1 MKCVH
6 KCGEAPQALA
16 AVVRTVHPLA
26 VTDRQKQF
34 RLAHQS
40 NAGHSGR
47 KYDAP
52 NGKYII
58 LLRENQSRFIIEKIR
73 KQNLNLVIFIVHTI
87 KNNHPFVLDNK
98 KDHAQSISGCICAFW
113 LKGFLKKILQVFRE
127 RKGLN
132 CEHSKSFFLVK
143 AHLQHLNLDDNFVK
157 TTCSL
162 VSRFGNEVS
171 CSYKQVNLFLRNG
184 IGENLKQRNISFSWS
199 KLEHMCTS
207 CLALDQ
213 QAFRDGG

>member
-98 KDHAQSISGCICAFW
+98 
-113 LKGFLKKILQVFRE
+113 RP
-127 RKGLN
+127 
-132 CEHSKSFFLVK
+132 
-143 AHLQHLNLDDNFVK
+143 
-157 TTCSL
+157 CS
-162 VSRFGNEVS
+162 
-171 CSYKQVNLFLRNG
+171 VNLWVYLCILIKR
-184 IGENLKQRNISFSWS
+184 I
-199 KLEHMCTS
+199 
-207 CLALDQ
+207 
-213 QAFRDGG
+213 